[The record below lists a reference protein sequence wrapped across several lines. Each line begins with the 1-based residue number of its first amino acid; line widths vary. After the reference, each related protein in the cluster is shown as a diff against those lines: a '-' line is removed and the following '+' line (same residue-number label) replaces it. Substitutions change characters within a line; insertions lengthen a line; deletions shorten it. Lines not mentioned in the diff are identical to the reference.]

1 MKGKVTFNK
10 SGSGS
15 TSCRLTIPAAF
26 VEIMGITKDE
36 REVEIS
42 FKDGKLIIEK
52 VDTML
57 KEKGKQL

>member
-15 TSCRLTIPAAF
+15 TSCRLTIPVAF
-26 VEIMGITKDE
+26 VELLELTEDE

-42 FKDGKLIIEK
+42 FKDGKLIVEK
-52 VDTML
+52 VTW
-57 KEKGKQL
+57 GSG